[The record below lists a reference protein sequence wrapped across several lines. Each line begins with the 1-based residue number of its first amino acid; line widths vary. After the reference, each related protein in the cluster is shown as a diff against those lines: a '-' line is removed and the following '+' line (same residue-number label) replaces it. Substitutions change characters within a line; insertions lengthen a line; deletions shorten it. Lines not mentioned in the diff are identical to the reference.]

1 VRGDIQGAPR
11 RRHHDFHVVKV
22 PEIIG
27 VVQMRVTREARLTL
41 AERMMAR

>member
-1 VRGDIQGAPR
+1 MANGWNLLGETALVTGASSGLG
-11 RRHHDFHVVKV
+11 
-22 PEIIG
+22 G